1 LFSIKSSLVFM
12 FSQRGGMTLD
22 NRVKITDTTLRDAH
36 QSLWATRMRTA
47 DMLPIAEKLDSIG
60 YHSLEVWGGA
70 TFDVGLRYL
79 NEDPWERLRQL
90 RKAVRHTPLQMMIRG
105 QSLVGYQQYP
115 DDVVEAFI
123 AKSVENGI
131 NIIRIYDALND
142 IRNLETAIHSAK
154 KAGAHVQAAMVYTV
168 SPIHTNQHYID
179 LAQQLAEMG
188 ADSICI
194 KDTAG
199 LLAPYRAYDLVKSL
213 KENHKL
219 PIQLHCHYI
228 GGLAVGTYL
237 KAAEAGV
244 DIIDTATVPLA
255 FGSSQPPVE
264 TVVRALHGSPRDTEL
279 DIHKLFEIAEYF
291 EKLRKVHGFKRGV
304 TRINDM
310 RVFDHQVPG
319 GTISNLVTQLEEQKA
334 LYRLGEVLEEI
345 PKVREELGYPPLVTP
360 TSQIVGTQAVL
371 NVLTGERYK
380 LVPGEVRDYMQG
392 YYGRP
397 PAPINQ
403 EIARKVLG
411 DRAPI
416 TGRPADQLEPRM
428 EKLRSELIG
437 LVSSE
442 EDVISYALFP
452 QVARRFFEFR
462 KSGKLQE
469 EQPVTRK
476 LSLLKQEKG
485 LPVVQEKAAAQK
497 KESLIV
503 REKAAPKQEAA
514 ETARPGAAKE
524 VDELNLSDV
533 KDLIKFVDETD
544 ITEVSLES
552 AGVKLAIRK
561 GRSQAFEAAIR
572 DEAPRAR
579 QPLAEKAEAGAA
591 APVQAKDEYQA
602 GLTPVTAPMV
612 GTFYDASSPET
623 PPYVKVGDR
632 VKKGQT
638 LCIIEAMKLM
648 NEISSELDGEVVE
661 IKVETGQPVEYGQ
674 IILLIKE

>member
-1 LFSIKSSLVFM
+1 MENGV
-12 FSQRGGMTLD
+12 R
-22 NRVKITDTTLRDAH
+22 ITDTTLRDAH

-47 DMLPIAEKLDSIG
+47 DMLPIAEKLDNIG
-60 YHSLEVWGGA
+60 YHSLEVWGGS
-70 TFDVGLRYL
+70 TFDVCLRYL
-79 NEDPWERLRQL
+79 NEDPWDRLRQL
-90 RKAVRHTPLQMMIRG
+90 KKIIRRTPLQMMIRG

-115 DDVVEAFI
+115 DDVVEAYI

-131 NIIRIYDALND
+131 SIIRIYDALND

-179 LAQQLAEMG
+179 LARQLAELG

-199 LLAPYRAYDLVKSL
+199 LLAPYRAYDLVKAL

-244 DIIDTATVPLA
+244 DVIDTATVPLA
-255 FGSSQPPVE
+255 FGPSQPPVE

-291 EKLRKVHGFKRGV
+291 EKIRRANGFKRGV

-345 PKVREELGYPPLVTP
+345 PRVREELGYPPLVTP

-371 NVLTGERYK
+371 NVLTGDRYK

-397 PAPINQ
+397 PAPIDQ
-403 EIARKVLG
+403 KIARKVLG
-411 DRAPI
+411 DRAVI

-428 EKLRSELIG
+428 EKLRNELLG

-462 KSGKLQE
+462 KNGKYRE
-469 EQPVTRK
+469 EQPAARK
-476 LSLLKQEKG
+476 ESLLK
-485 LPVVQEKAAAQK
+485 LEKALPAIPEKPVTQK
-497 KESLIV
+497 KASLTV
-503 REKAAPKQEAA
+503 KEKVPPKQAA
-514 ETARPGAAKE
+514 VETERQGADKE

-544 ITEVSLES
+544 IAEVSLES
-552 AGVKLAIRK
+552 AGVKLSIRK
-561 GRSQAFEAAIR
+561 GNFHAFEAAPR
-572 DEAPRAR
+572 AEAPRAR
-579 QPLAEKAEAGAA
+579 LPLAEKAEPGAA
-591 APVQAKDEYQA
+591 PDKTKEEYAP
-602 GLTPVTAPMV
+602 GLTPVLAPMV
-612 GTFYDASSPET
+612 GTYYDSASPET

-648 NEISSELDGEVVE
+648 NEIKSELEGEIVE
-661 IKVETGQPVEYGQ
+661 VKAEKGQPVEYGQ
-674 IILLIKE
+674 ILFLIKE